1 MPNVIIEQDLITEKI
16 TPIVD
21 KLMPTKSLFQERL
34 NQTEIIEDLAK
45 LFRKNYTNSEFM
57 SIPDDELYEI
67 IHDVMIFEAT
77 SGILNDLT
85 EEQLRMFDE
94 SVGGN

>member
-1 MPNVIIEQDLITEKI
+1 MPTLIIEKDLITEKI

-21 KLMPTKSLFQERL
+21 KLIPTKSLFQERL

-45 LFRKNYTNSEFM
+45 SFRKHYTNSEFM

-67 IHDVMIFEAT
+67 IHDVMIIDAT